1 MKAHIRSAML
11 EESRLQNVREQVAAR
26 KAAQKEAERTAAAE
40 RARQQAEAEQR
51 ERDAARKR
59 LEELAAQQLEQ
70 QRREAAAGAA
80 EDEEAAAAAPYK
92 MTAEDEACF
101 EHIWHWVSAG
111 NSTVGGNTGT
121 ARERYQ
127 QIVGLNRQQL
137 QVCQNNR

>member
-1 MKAHIRSAML
+1 ML

-59 LEELAAQQLEQ
+59 LEELEQ
-70 QRREAAAGAA
+70 QRQEAAAGAA

-101 EHIWHWVSAG
+101 EHIWRWVSAG

-121 ARERYQ
+121 ARERNQ
-127 QIVGLNRQQL
+127 QMVGLNRQQL

>member
-51 ERDAARKR
+51 EREAARKR

-70 QRREAAAGAA
+70 QQREAAAGAV
-80 EDEEAAAAAPYK
+80 EDEEAAAAPYK

-101 EHIWHWVSAG
+101 EHIWRWVSAG

-121 ARERYQ
+121 ARERNQ
-127 QIVGLNRQQL
+127 QGLNRQQL